1 MLRGVSAE
9 SGWLQAWLALA
20 NIEAADVVKQVHVNY
35 LRVGADIIISN
46 NLWTSPT
53 RLSPIGWDDRWQ
65 DLARA
70 ACENARRPDY
80 RYFWGCDTFR
90 KTDPCNSAFAWRI
103 WSPH

>member
-1 MLRGVSAE
+1 M
-9 SGWLQAWLALA
+9 A
-20 NIEAADVVKQVHVNY
+20 NIEAADVVKQVHVDY

-46 NLWTSPT
+46 NFWTSPT

-70 ACENARRPDY
+70 ACENAEAGLPV
-80 RYFWGCDTFR
+80 FLGCDTFR
-90 KTDPCNSAFAWRI
+90 KTDPCNSAIACRI